1 MRDVEDYIVML
12 GTILTILNQITPYL
26 PEKFQ
31 VYPIIIAIFI
41 KAVIDAYRELK
52 SRQTP
57 L

>member
-1 MRDVEDYIVML
+1 ML

>member
-1 MRDVEDYIVML
+1 ML

-31 VYPIIIAIFI
+31 VYPIIIIAIFI